1 MFPLLSMAGVIVL
14 ALRADHR
21 RRLDAIQAERAERSE
36 RRSVS
41 RPGVVPLIIHV
52 NDEAA
57 VNVNGETFTEP
68 NLNKANAVRRQSRAE
83 AMTAALA
90 FMQQNPDASL
100 AEIGQ
105 AAGRSKA
112 WAASITSEMMASG
125 RVCRNLFPVAPG
137 PQRHCDKRHE
147 EWVKGKT
154 TFERRMTWR
163 IRQHDT
169 SQGCASPNAKSTS
182 NTLPRRTDQSPYW
195 PGAQAPAFHTMTTSP
210 CGGGAVA
217 FPASDHIVI
226 APSQPHSGCSRFR
239 SRTPHSWRLN
249 G

>member
-1 MFPLLSMAGVIVL
+1 MALPAAQTDAALRHDLEYHRILILLASGDIESAQSTIAQSDLRKHRRASFSPCAPLMFPLLSMAGVTVL

-112 WAASITSEMMASG
+112 
-125 RVCRNLFPVAPG
+125 
-137 PQRHCDKRHE
+137 
-147 EWVKGKT
+147 
-154 TFERRMTWR
+154 
-163 IRQHDT
+163 
-169 SQGCASPNAKSTS
+169 
-182 NTLPRRTDQSPYW
+182 
-195 PGAQAPAFHTMTTSP
+195 
-210 CGGGAVA
+210 
-217 FPASDHIVI
+217 
-226 APSQPHSGCSRFR
+226 
-239 SRTPHSWRLN
+239 
-249 G
+249 